1 MENRMLKKLIAAAG
15 GLALFITPLIAQ
27 AQSWPVTVKD
37 MDNRTVT
44 VEHEPQR
51 IILQDGRDI
60 FALAL
65 LAREN
70 PFARVVAW
78 NNLPKKQDTETWNV
92 LKRKWPEAEKIL
104 DMKFSDQG
112 NVDLETVLSRQPDL
126 MIAQLRAKPSLVQ
139 SGVLTKLEAL
149 HIPVLFVDYE
159 LHPVKNTLPSI
170 ALLGQVLGQTER
182 AQAYIDFYQQRLDK
196 IHQRLATVSKQPLV
210 FIEPIAGVGGLD
222 NGCCFTHARNGWGG
236 LVEAAGGTNI
246 GSQLLPGASGNVSVE
261 KIISLNPDYY
271 LMTGSKRPGK
281 GSAIIPFGYNVPAE
295 KVTAAF
301 NALVA
306 RQGVAA
312 IPAVAQG
319 HTGALYHHFYNNPY
333 NIVAIEALSKIFYPA
348 LFNDMDPQADYHAI
362 IADFTHIPDENIIL
376 SYTPSQ

>member
-1 MENRMLKKLIAAAG
+1 MTLKKLIAAAG
-15 GLALFITPLIAQ
+15 GLALLLSPLLAQ
-27 AQSWPVTVKD
+27 AESWPVTVKD
-37 MDNRTVT
+37 LDNRTVT

-65 LAREN
+65 LERDN
-70 PFARVVAW
+70 PFSRVVAW

-112 NVDLETVLSRQPDL
+112 NVDLETVISRQPDL

-139 SGVLTKLEAL
+139 TGVLAQLEAL
-149 HIPVLFVDYE
+149 HIPVIFVDYE
-159 LHPVKNTLPSI
+159 LHPVENTLPSI
-170 ALLGQVLGQTER
+170 ALLGKVMGQTGR
-182 AQAYIDFYQQRLDK
+182 AQAYIDFYQQRLDR
-196 IHQRLATVSKQPLV
+196 IHQRLATVSKKPLV

-246 GSQLLPGASGNVSVE
+246 GSQLLPGASGNIAVE

-281 GSAIIPFGYNVPAE
+281 GTAIIPFGYNVP
-295 KVTAAF
+295 VHDVSAAF
-301 NALVA
+301 NALLT
-306 RQGVAA
+306 RQGVAS

-333 NIVAIEALSKIFYPA
+333 NIVAIETLSKIFYPT
-348 LFNDMDPQADYHAI
+348 LFKDVDPLADYHAI
-362 IADFTHIPDENIIL
+362 IKNFTHIPDDNIIL
-376 SYTPSQ
+376 SFTSSY

>member
-1 MENRMLKKLIAAAG
+1 MTLKKRIAA
-15 GLALFITPLIAQ
+15 GLALVFMPLLAVAQ
-27 AQSWPVTVKD
+27 NWPVTVKD
-37 MDNRTVT
+37 VDNRTVT

-65 LAREN
+65 LERDN

-92 LKRKWPEAEKIL
+92 LKHKWPEAEKIL

-112 NVDLETVLSRQPDL
+112 NVDLETVISRQPDL
-126 MIAQLRAKPSLVQ
+126 MIAQLRARPSLVQ
-139 SGVLTKLEAL
+139 SGVLAQLEAL
-149 HIPVLFVDYE
+149 HIPVVFVDYE
-159 LHPVKNTLPSI
+159 LHPVENTLPSI
-170 ALLGQVLGQTER
+170 ALLGKVMGQTER
-182 AQAYIDFYQQRLDK
+182 AQAYMDFYQQRLDR
-196 IHQRLATVSKQPLV
+196 IHQRLATVSKKPLV

-246 GSQLLPGASGNVSVE
+246 GSQLLPGATGNIAVE

-281 GSAIIPFGYNVPAE
+281 GTAIIPFGYNVPAE
-295 KVTAAF
+295 DVSAAF
-301 NALVA
+301 NALLT
-306 RQGVAA
+306 RQGVAS

-333 NIVAIEALSKIFYPA
+333 NIVAIETLSKIFYPT
-348 LFNDMDPQADYHAI
+348 LFKDVDPLADYHAI
-362 IADFTHIPDENIIL
+362 INGFTDIPDDNIIL
-376 SYTPSQ
+376 SFPPSH

>member
-1 MENRMLKKLIAAAG
+1 MTIKKALLGAALLLSPL
-15 GLALFITPLIAQ
+15 LAMAQ
-27 AQSWPVTVKD
+27 NWPVTVND
-37 MDNRTVT
+37 IDNRTVT
-44 VEHEPQR
+44 IPQAPQR

-60 FALAL
+60 LTLAML
-65 LAREN
+65 ERDN
-70 PFARVVAW
+70 PFANVVAW

-112 NVDLETVLSRQPDL
+112 NVDLETVISRQPDL

-139 SGVLTKLEAL
+139 SGVLAKLEAL
-149 HIPVLFVDYE
+149 HVPVVFVDYE
-159 LHPVKNTLPSI
+159 LHPVENTVPSI
-170 ALLGQVLGQTER
+170 ALLGEVLGQRER

-196 IHQRLATVSKQPLV
+196 IHQRLAKVAKKPLV
-210 FIEPIAGVGGLD
+210 FIEPIAGVAGLD

-236 LVEAAGGTNI
+236 LVEAAGGVNI

-271 LMTGSKRPGK
+271 LMTGSKRPAK
-281 GSAIIPFGYNVPAE
+281 GTAIIPFGYNVAE
-295 KVTAAF
+295 SDVAAAF
-301 NALVA
+301 NALVS
-306 RQGVAA
+306 RQGVSS

-333 NIVAIEALSKIFYPA
+333 NIIAIEALSKIFYPTR
-348 LFNDMDPQADYHAI
+348 FNDVDPLADYHELI
-362 IADFTHIPDENIIL
+362 KNFTQIPDDNIIL
-376 SYTPSQ
+376 SFTPH

>member
-1 MENRMLKKLIAAAG
+1 MTLKKLIAAAG
-15 GLALFITPLIAQ
+15 GLALLLSPLLAQ
-27 AQSWPVTVKD
+27 AESWPVTVKD
-37 MDNRTVT
+37 LDNRTVT

-65 LAREN
+65 LERDN
-70 PFARVVAW
+70 PFAKVVAW
-78 NNLPKKQDTETWNV
+78 NNLPKKQDSETWNV

-112 NVDLETVLSRQPDL
+112 NVDLETVISRQPDL

-139 SGVLTKLEAL
+139 TGVLAKLEAL
-149 HIPVLFVDYE
+149 HIPVVFVDYE
-159 LHPVKNTLPSI
+159 LHPVENTLPSI
-170 ALLGQVLGQTER
+170 ALLGKVMGQTDR
-182 AQAYIDFYQQRLDK
+182 AQAYIDFYQQRLDT
-196 IHQRLATVSKQPLV
+196 IHQRLATASKKPLV

-246 GSQLLPGASGNVSVE
+246 GSQLLPGATGNIAVE

-281 GSAIIPFGYNVPAE
+281 GTAIIPFGYNVPAGD
-295 KVTAAF
+295 VSAAF
-301 NALVA
+301 NALLT
-306 RQGVAA
+306 RQGVAS

-333 NIVAIEALSKIFYPA
+333 NIVAIETLSKIFYPT
-348 LFNDMDPQADYHAI
+348 LFKDVDPLADYHAI
-362 IADFTHIPDENIIL
+362 IKDFTHIPDDNIIL
-376 SYTPSQ
+376 SFTPSH

>member
-1 MENRMLKKLIAAAG
+1 MTLKKLIAAAG

-65 LAREN
+65 LERDN
-70 PFARVVAW
+70 PFAKVVAW

-92 LKRKWPEAEKIL
+92 LKGKWPEAEKIL

-112 NVDLETVLSRQPDL
+112 NVDLETVISRQPDL

-149 HIPVLFVDYE
+149 HIPVIFVDYE
-159 LHPVKNTLPSI
+159 LHPVENTLPSI
-170 ALLGQVLGQTER
+170 ALLGKVLGQTDR

-196 IHQRLATVSKQPLV
+196 IHQRLATASKKPLV

-236 LVEAAGGTNI
+236 LVEAAGGSNI
-246 GSQLLPGASGNVSVE
+246 GSQLLPGATGNISVE

-281 GSAIIPFGYNVPAE
+281 GMAIIPFGYNVPTGE
-295 KVTAAF
+295 VTTAF
-301 NALVA
+301 NALVG
-306 RQGVAA
+306 RQGVAS

-333 NIVAIEALSKIFYPA
+333 NIVAIETLSKIFYPT
-348 LFNDMDPQADYHAI
+348 LFKDVDPQADYHAI
-362 IADFTHIPDENIIL
+362 ITDFTHIPDDNIIL
-376 SYTPSQ
+376 SYTPSH

>member
-1 MENRMLKKLIAAAG
+1 MTLKKIIAAAG
-15 GLALFITPLIAQ
+15 GLALLLSPLLAQ
-27 AQSWPVTVKD
+27 AQNWPVTVKD
-37 MDNRTVT
+37 LDNRSVT
-44 VEHEPQR
+44 IEHEPQR

-65 LAREN
+65 LERDN
-70 PFARVVAW
+70 PFAKVVAW

-112 NVDLETVLSRQPDL
+112 NVDLETVISRQPDL

-139 SGVLTKLEAL
+139 TGVLAKLEAL
-149 HIPVLFVDYE
+149 HIPVVFVDYE
-159 LHPVKNTLPSI
+159 LHPVQNTLPSI
-170 ALLGQVLGQTER
+170 ALLGKVMGQTDR
-182 AQAYIDFYQQRLDK
+182 AQAYIDFYQQRLDT
-196 IHQRLATVSKQPLV
+196 IHQRLATVSKKPLV

-246 GSQLLPGASGNVSVE
+246 GSQLLPGATGNISVE

-281 GSAIIPFGYNVPAE
+281 GTAIIPFGYNVPAGD
-295 KVTAAF
+295 VATAF

-306 RQGVAA
+306 RQGVAS
-312 IPAVAQG
+312 IPAVTAG

-333 NIVAIEALSKIFYPA
+333 NIVAIETLSKIFYPT
-348 LFNDMDPQADYHAI
+348 LFKDIDPLADYHAI
-362 IADFTHIPDENIIL
+362 ITNFTHIPDDNIVL
-376 SYTPSQ
+376 SYTPSH

>member
-1 MENRMLKKLIAAAG
+1 MTLKKLIAAAG
-15 GLALFITPLIAQ
+15 GLALLLSPLLAQ

-37 MDNRTVT
+37 LDNRTVT

-65 LAREN
+65 LERDN
-70 PFARVVAW
+70 PFAKVVAW

-92 LKRKWPEAEKIL
+92 LKRKWPKAEKIL

-112 NVDLETVLSRQPDL
+112 NVDLETVISRQPDL

-139 SGVLTKLEAL
+139 TGVLAKLDAL
-149 HIPVLFVDYE
+149 HIPVIFVDYE
-159 LHPVKNTLPSI
+159 LHPVENTLPSI
-170 ALLGQVLGQTER
+170 ALLGKVMGQTGR
-182 AQAYIDFYQQRLDK
+182 AQAYMDFYQQRLDR
-196 IHQRLATVSKQPLV
+196 IHQRLAKTSKKPLV

-246 GSQLLPGASGNVSVE
+246 GSQLLPGATGNIAVE

-271 LMTGSKRPGK
+271 LMTGSRRPGK
-281 GSAIIPFGYNVPAE
+281 GTAIIPFGYNVPAE
-295 KVTAAF
+295 DVTAAF
-301 NALVA
+301 NALLS
-306 RQGVAA
+306 RQGVSS

-333 NIVAIEALSKIFYPA
+333 NIVAIETLSKIFYPT
-348 LFNDMDPQADYHAI
+348 LFNDVDPVADYHCI
-362 IADFTHIPDENIIL
+362 IKDFTQIPDDNIIL
-376 SYTPSQ
+376 SYTPSH

>member
-1 MENRMLKKLIAAAG
+1 MTLIKRIAA
-15 GLALFITPLIAQ
+15 GLALVFMPLLAVAQ
-27 AQSWPVTVKD
+27 NWPVTVKD
-37 MDNRTVT
+37 VDNRTVT

-65 LAREN
+65 LERDN

-112 NVDLETVLSRQPDL
+112 NVDLETVISRQPDL
-126 MIAQLRAKPSLVQ
+126 MIAQLRARPSLVQ
-139 SGVLTKLEAL
+139 SGVLAQLEAL
-149 HIPVLFVDYE
+149 HIPVVFVDYE
-159 LHPVKNTLPSI
+159 LHPVENTLPSI
-170 ALLGQVLGQTER
+170 ALLGKVMGQTER
-182 AQAYIDFYQQRLDK
+182 AQAYMNFYQQRLDR
-196 IHQRLATVSKQPLV
+196 IHQRLATVSKKPLV

-246 GSQLLPGASGNVSVE
+246 GSQLLPGATGNIAVE

-281 GSAIIPFGYNVPAE
+281 GTAIIPFGYNVPAE
-295 KVTAAF
+295 DVSAAF
-301 NALVA
+301 NALLT
-306 RQGVAA
+306 RQGVAS

-333 NIVAIEALSKIFYPA
+333 NIVAMETLSKIFYPT
-348 LFNDMDPQADYHAI
+348 LFKDVDPLADYNAI
-362 IADFTHIPDENIIL
+362 INGFTDIPDDNIIL
-376 SYTPSQ
+376 SFTPSH

>member
-1 MENRMLKKLIAAAG
+1 MTLKKLIAAAG
-15 GLALFITPLIAQ
+15 GLALLLSPLLAQ

-37 MDNRTVT
+37 LDNRTVT

-60 FALAL
+60 FTLAL
-65 LAREN
+65 LERDN
-70 PFARVVAW
+70 PFAKVVAW

-104 DMKFSDQG
+104 DMMFSDQG
-112 NVDLETVLSRQPDL
+112 NVDLETVISRQPDL

-139 SGVLTKLEAL
+139 TGVLAKLEAL
-149 HIPVLFVDYE
+149 HIPVIFVDYE
-159 LHPVKNTLPSI
+159 LHPVENTLPSI
-170 ALLGQVLGQTER
+170 ALLGKVMGQTDR

-196 IHQRLATVSKQPLV
+196 IHQRLATASKKPLV

-246 GSQLLPGASGNVSVE
+246 GSQLLPGATGNIAVE

-281 GSAIIPFGYNVPAE
+281 GTAIIPFGYNVPAE
-295 KVTAAF
+295 DVSAAF
-301 NALVA
+301 NALLT
-306 RQGVAA
+306 RQGVAS

-333 NIVAIEALSKIFYPA
+333 NIVAIETLSKIFYPT
-348 LFNDMDPQADYHAI
+348 LFEDVDPLADYHAI
-362 IADFTHIPDENIIL
+362 IKDFTHIPDDNIVL
-376 SYTPSQ
+376 SFTPSH

>member
-1 MENRMLKKLIAAAG
+1 MTLKKIIAAAA
-15 GLALFITPLIAQ
+15 GLALVLSPFIAQ
-27 AQSWPVTVKD
+27 AQDWPVTVKD
-37 MDNRTVT
+37 LDNRTVT
-44 VEHEPQR
+44 IEHEPQR

-65 LAREN
+65 LARDN
-70 PFARVVAW
+70 PFAKVVAW

-92 LKRKWPEAEKIL
+92 LKRKWPEAETIL

-112 NVDLETVLSRQPDL
+112 NVDLETVISRQPDL

-139 SGVLTKLEAL
+139 TGVLAKLEAL
-149 HIPVLFVDYE
+149 HIPVVFVDYE
-159 LHPVKNTLPSI
+159 LHPVENTLPSI
-170 ALLGQVLGQTER
+170 ALLGKVMGQSER
-182 AQAYIDFYQQRLDK
+182 AQAYINFYQQRLDT
-196 IHQRLATVSKQPLV
+196 IHQRLATASKKPLV

-246 GSQLLPGASGNVSVE
+246 GSQLLPGATGNVSVE

-281 GSAIIPFGYNVPAE
+281 GTAIIPFGYNVPAND
-295 KVTAAF
+295 VTAAF
-301 NALVA
+301 NALLS
-306 RQGVAA
+306 RQGVAS

-333 NIVAIEALSKIFYPA
+333 NIVAIEALSKIFYPT
-348 LFNDMDPQADYHAI
+348 LFSDVDPLADYHAI
-362 IADFTHIPDENIIL
+362 ITNFTHIPDDNIIL
-376 SYTPSQ
+376 SYTPSSH

>member
-1 MENRMLKKLIAAAG
+1 MTLKIIIAAAG
-15 GLALFITPLIAQ
+15 GLALLLSPFIAQ
-27 AQSWPVTVKD
+27 AQGWPVTVKD
-37 MDNRTVT
+37 LDNRTVT
-44 VEHEPQR
+44 IEREPQR

-65 LAREN
+65 LARDN
-70 PFARVVAW
+70 PFAKVVAW

-92 LKRKWPEAEKIL
+92 LKRKWPEAETLL

-112 NVDLETVLSRQPDL
+112 NVDLETVISRQPDL

-139 SGVLTKLEAL
+139 TGVLAKLEAL
-149 HIPVLFVDYE
+149 HIPVVFVDYE
-159 LHPVKNTLPSI
+159 LHPVENTLLSI
-170 ALLGQVLGQTER
+170 ALLGKVMGQNEH
-182 AQAYIDFYQQRLDK
+182 AQAYINFYQQRLDT
-196 IHQRLATVSKQPLV
+196 IHQRLATTSKKPLV

-246 GSQLLPGASGNVSVE
+246 GSQLLPGATGNVSVE

-281 GSAIIPFGYNVPAE
+281 GTAIIPFGYNVPAND
-295 KVTAAF
+295 VTAAF
-301 NALVA
+301 NALLS
-306 RQGVAA
+306 RQGVAS

-333 NIVAIEALSKIFYPA
+333 NIVAIEALSKIFYPT
-348 LFNDMDPQADYHAI
+348 LFNDVDPLADYHAI
-362 IADFTHIPDENIIL
+362 ITHFTHIPDDNIIL
-376 SYTPSQ
+376 SYTPSSH

>member
-1 MENRMLKKLIAAAG
+1 MTIKKALLGAALLLSPL
-15 GLALFITPLIAQ
+15 LAMAQ
-27 AQSWPVTVKD
+27 NWPVTVND
-37 MDNRTVT
+37 IDNRTVT
-44 VEHEPQR
+44 IPQAPQR

-60 FALAL
+60 LTLAML
-65 LAREN
+65 ERDN
-70 PFARVVAW
+70 PFANVVAW

-112 NVDLETVLSRQPDL
+112 NVDLETVISRQPDL

-139 SGVLTKLEAL
+139 SGVLAKLEAL
-149 HIPVLFVDYE
+149 HVPVVFVDYE
-159 LHPVKNTLPSI
+159 LHPVENTVPSI
-170 ALLGQVLGQTER
+170 ALLGKVLGQRER

-196 IHQRLATVSKQPLV
+196 IHQRLAKVAKKPLV
-210 FIEPIAGVGGLD
+210 FIEPIAGVAGLD

-236 LVEAAGGTNI
+236 LVEAAGGVNI

-271 LMTGSKRPGK
+271 LMTGSKRPAK
-281 GSAIIPFGYNVPAE
+281 GTAIIPFGYNVAE
-295 KVTAAF
+295 SDVAAAF
-301 NALVA
+301 NALVS
-306 RQGVAA
+306 RQGVRS

-333 NIVAIEALSKIFYPA
+333 NIIAIEALSKIFYPTR
-348 LFNDMDPQADYHAI
+348 FNDVDPLADYHELI
-362 IADFTHIPDENIIL
+362 KNFTQIPDDNIIL
-376 SYTPSQ
+376 SFTPH

>member
-1 MENRMLKKLIAAAG
+1 MTLKKLIAAAG
-15 GLALFITPLIAQ
+15 GLALLLSPLLAQ
-27 AQSWPVTVKD
+27 AESWPVTVKD
-37 MDNRTVT
+37 LDNRTVT

-65 LAREN
+65 LERDN
-70 PFARVVAW
+70 PFSRVVAW

-112 NVDLETVLSRQPDL
+112 NVDLETVISRQPDL

-139 SGVLTKLEAL
+139 TGVLAQLEAL
-149 HIPVLFVDYE
+149 HIPVIFVDYE
-159 LHPVKNTLPSI
+159 LHPVENTLPSI
-170 ALLGQVLGQTER
+170 ALLGKVMGQTGR
-182 AQAYIDFYQQRLDK
+182 AQAYIDFYQQRLDR
-196 IHQRLATVSKQPLV
+196 IHQRLATVSKKPLV

-246 GSQLLPGASGNVSVE
+246 GSQLLPGASGNIAVE

-281 GSAIIPFGYNVPAE
+281 GTAIIPFGYNVP
-295 KVTAAF
+295 VHDVSAAF
-301 NALVA
+301 NALLT
-306 RQGVAA
+306 RQGVAS

-333 NIVAIEALSKIFYPA
+333 NIVAIETLSKIFYPT
-348 LFNDMDPQADYHAI
+348 LFKDVEPLADYHAI
-362 IADFTHIPDENIIL
+362 IKDFTHIPDDNIVL
-376 SYTPSQ
+376 SFTPSH

>member
-1 MENRMLKKLIAAAG
+1 MTLKKALLGAALLLSPL
-15 GLALFITPLIAQ
+15 LAMAQ
-27 AQSWPVTVKD
+27 DWPVTVND
-37 MDNRTVT
+37 IDNRTVT
-44 VEHEPQR
+44 IPQAPQR

-60 FALAL
+60 LTLAML
-65 LAREN
+65 ERDN
-70 PFARVVAW
+70 PFANVVAW

-112 NVDLETVLSRQPDL
+112 NVDLETVISRQPDL

-139 SGVLTKLEAL
+139 SGVLAKLEAL
-149 HIPVLFVDYE
+149 HVPVVFVDYE
-159 LHPVKNTLPSI
+159 LHPVENTVPSI
-170 ALLGQVLGQTER
+170 ALLGKVLGQRER

-196 IHQRLATVSKQPLV
+196 IHQRLANVAKKPLV
-210 FIEPIAGVGGLD
+210 FIEPIAGVAGLD

-236 LVEAAGGTNI
+236 LVEAAGGVNI

-271 LMTGSKRPGK
+271 LMTGSKRPAK
-281 GSAIIPFGYNVPAE
+281 GTAIIPFGYNVAE
-295 KVTAAF
+295 SDVAAAF
-301 NALVA
+301 NALVS
-306 RQGVAA
+306 RQGVSS

-333 NIVAIEALSKIFYPA
+333 NIIAIEALSKIFYPTR
-348 LFNDMDPQADYHAI
+348 FNDVDPLADYHELI
-362 IADFTHIPDENIIL
+362 KNFTQIPDDNIIL
-376 SYTPSQ
+376 SFTPH

>member
-1 MENRMLKKLIAAAG
+1 MTLKTIIAAAG
-15 GLALFITPLIAQ
+15 GLALLLSPFIAQ
-27 AQSWPVTVKD
+27 AQGWPVTVKD
-37 MDNRTVT
+37 LDNRTVT
-44 VEHEPQR
+44 IEREPQR

-65 LAREN
+65 LARDN
-70 PFARVVAW
+70 PFAKVVAW

-92 LKRKWPEAEKIL
+92 LKRKWPEAETIL

-112 NVDLETVLSRQPDL
+112 NVDLETVISRQPDL

-139 SGVLTKLEAL
+139 TGVLAKLEAL
-149 HIPVLFVDYE
+149 HIPVVFVDYE
-159 LHPVKNTLPSI
+159 LHPVENTLPSI
-170 ALLGQVLGQTER
+170 ALLGKVMGQNEH
-182 AQAYIDFYQQRLDK
+182 AQAYINFYQQRLDT
-196 IHQRLATVSKQPLV
+196 IHQRLATTSKKPLV

-246 GSQLLPGASGNVSVE
+246 GSQLLPGATGNVSVE

-281 GSAIIPFGYNVPAE
+281 GTAIIPFGYNVPAND
-295 KVTAAF
+295 VTAAF
-301 NALVA
+301 NALLS
-306 RQGVAA
+306 RQGVAS

-333 NIVAIEALSKIFYPA
+333 NIVAIEALSKIFYPT
-348 LFNDMDPQADYHAI
+348 LFNDVDPLADYHAI
-362 IADFTHIPDENIIL
+362 ITHFTHIPDDNIIL
-376 SYTPSQ
+376 SYTPSSH

>member
-1 MENRMLKKLIAAAG
+1 MTLKKLIAAAG
-15 GLALFITPLIAQ
+15 GLALLLSPLLTQ

-37 MDNRTVT
+37 LDNRTVT
-44 VEHEPQR
+44 VEHKPQR

-65 LAREN
+65 LERDN
-70 PFARVVAW
+70 PFSRVVAW

-92 LKRKWPEAEKIL
+92 LKRKWPEAETIL

-112 NVDLETVLSRQPDL
+112 NVDLETVISRQPDL

-139 SGVLTKLEAL
+139 TGVLAQLEAL
-149 HIPVLFVDYE
+149 HIPVVFVDYE
-159 LHPVKNTLPSI
+159 LHPVENTLPSI
-170 ALLGQVLGQTER
+170 ALLGKVMGQTDH
-182 AQAYIDFYQQRLDK
+182 AQAYIDFYQQRLDT
-196 IHQRLATVSKQPLV
+196 IHQRLATTSKKPLV

-246 GSQLLPGASGNVSVE
+246 GSQLLPGATGNIAVE

-281 GSAIIPFGYNVPAE
+281 GTAIIPFGYNVPAND
-295 KVTAAF
+295 VSAAF
-301 NALVA
+301 TALLT
-306 RQGVAA
+306 RQGVAS

-333 NIVAIEALSKIFYPA
+333 NIVAIELLSKIFYPT
-348 LFNDMDPQADYHAI
+348 LFKDVDPLADYHAI
-362 IADFTHIPDENIIL
+362 IKNFTHIPDDNIVL
-376 SYTPSQ
+376 SFTPSH

>member
-1 MENRMLKKLIAAAG
+1 MTVIKRMAA
-15 GLALFITPLIAQ
+15 GLALVFMPLLAIAQ
-27 AQSWPVTVKD
+27 NWPVTVKD
-37 MDNRTVT
+37 VDNRTVT

-65 LAREN
+65 LERDN

-112 NVDLETVLSRQPDL
+112 NVDLETVISRQPDL
-126 MIAQLRAKPSLVQ
+126 MIAQLRARPSLVQ
-139 SGVLTKLEAL
+139 SGVLAQLEAL
-149 HIPVLFVDYE
+149 HIPVVFVDYE
-159 LHPVKNTLPSI
+159 LHPVENTLPSI
-170 ALLGQVLGQTER
+170 ALLGKVMGQTER
-182 AQAYIDFYQQRLDK
+182 AQAYMNFYQQRLDR
-196 IHQRLATVSKQPLV
+196 IHQRLATVSKKPLV

-246 GSQLLPGASGNVSVE
+246 GSQLLPGATGNIAVE

-281 GSAIIPFGYNVPAE
+281 GTAIIPFGYNVPAE
-295 KVTAAF
+295 DVSAAF
-301 NALVA
+301 NALLT
-306 RQGVAA
+306 RQGVAS

-333 NIVAIEALSKIFYPA
+333 NIVAMETLSKIFYPT
-348 LFNDMDPQADYHAI
+348 LFKDVDPLADYNAI
-362 IADFTHIPDENIIL
+362 INGFTDIPDDNIIL
-376 SYTPSQ
+376 SFTPSH

>member
-1 MENRMLKKLIAAAG
+1 MTLKKIIAAAG

-65 LAREN
+65 LERDN
-70 PFARVVAW
+70 PFAKVVAW

-92 LKRKWPEAEKIL
+92 LKGKWPEAEKIL

-112 NVDLETVLSRQPDL
+112 NVDLETVISRQPDL

-149 HIPVLFVDYE
+149 HIPVIFVDYE
-159 LHPVKNTLPSI
+159 LHPVENTLPSI
-170 ALLGQVLGQTER
+170 ALLGKALGQTDR

-196 IHQRLATVSKQPLV
+196 IHQRLATVSKKPLV

-236 LVEAAGGTNI
+236 LVEAAGGINI
-246 GSQLLPGASGNVSVE
+246 GSQLLPGATGNVSVE

-281 GSAIIPFGYNVPAE
+281 GTAIIPFGYNVPAGE
-295 KVTAAF
+295 VTTAF
-301 NALVA
+301 NALVG
-306 RQGVAA
+306 RQGVAS

-333 NIVAIEALSKIFYPA
+333 NIFAIETLSKIFYPT
-348 LFNDMDPQADYHAI
+348 LFKDVDPQADYHAI
-362 IADFTHIPDENIIL
+362 ITDFTHIPDDNIIL
-376 SYTPSQ
+376 SYTPSH

>member
-1 MENRMLKKLIAAAG
+1 MTLKKLIAAAG
-15 GLALFITPLIAQ
+15 GLALLLSPLLAQ

-37 MDNRTVT
+37 LDNRTVT

-65 LAREN
+65 LERDN
-70 PFARVVAW
+70 PFAKVVAW

-112 NVDLETVLSRQPDL
+112 NVDLETVISRQPDL

-139 SGVLTKLEAL
+139 TGVLAKLDAL
-149 HIPVLFVDYE
+149 HIPVIFVDYE
-159 LHPVKNTLPSI
+159 LHPVENTLPSI
-170 ALLGQVLGQTER
+170 ALLGKVMGQTAR
-182 AQAYIDFYQQRLDK
+182 AQAYMDFYQQRLDR
-196 IHQRLATVSKQPLV
+196 IHQRLATTSKKPLV

-246 GSQLLPGASGNVSVE
+246 GSQLLPGATGNIAVE

-271 LMTGSKRPGK
+271 LMTGSRRPGK
-281 GSAIIPFGYNVPAE
+281 GTAIIPFGYNVPADD
-295 KVTAAF
+295 VTAAF
-301 NALVA
+301 NALLS
-306 RQGVAA
+306 RQGVSS

-333 NIVAIEALSKIFYPA
+333 NIVAIETLSKIFYPT
-348 LFNDMDPQADYHAI
+348 LFNDVDPVADYHHI
-362 IADFTHIPDENIIL
+362 IKDFTQIPDDNIIL
-376 SYTPSQ
+376 SYTPSH